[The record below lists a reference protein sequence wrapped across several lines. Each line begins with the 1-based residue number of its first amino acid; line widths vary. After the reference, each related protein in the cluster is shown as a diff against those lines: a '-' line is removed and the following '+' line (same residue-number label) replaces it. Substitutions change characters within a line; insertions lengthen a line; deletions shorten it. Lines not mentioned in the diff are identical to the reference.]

1 MMEALRDELEQYGQ
15 QHLLQFWNELSDSEK
30 ENLLKDIREFN
41 IKEVT
46 GYFRR
51 AVDNPSQEKL
61 DGLLQPVPEDV
72 YGSVARSNAADLAD
86 LEEEG
91 LRQISEGRVGVLL
104 MAGGQ
109 GTRLG
114 VSYPKGMYDVGL
126 PSHKPLFQVQAE
138 RIKKLQNMARARFG
152 RRCAIPWYIMT
163 SDATM
168 EQTGKFFEKNNYFGL
183 EKENIFMFEQGMMP
197 CFGND
202 GKILLDEKSRLS
214 RSPDGNGGLYRA
226 LRDRLVLADMTRR
239 GVKYLHAHS
248 VDNILVKVADPVF
261 VGFCVRRGADCG
273 AKVVEK
279 AAPNEPLGVV
289 CSVNGAF
296 QVVEYSEVTPA
307 TAALRQPDG
316 RLTFHAGNICNHFF
330 TTEFLMNVANHHE
343 SQLRLH
349 IAHKKI
355 PYVNEAGERVTPSE
369 PNGIKIEKFVFDV
382 FLFAKNLVMW
392 EVPREEEFS
401 AIKNAETAPKD
412 NAATAR
418 AAVTALHRSYI
429 EKAGGKIEGDGLIE
443 ISPLLSYAG
452 ENLETVVNQQVL
464 TTPVLLLA
472 PEETRQNG
480 YH

>member
-1 MMEALRDELEQYGQ
+1 METTRALLERHGQ
-15 QHLLQFWNELSDSEK
+15 QHLLQFWDELSDNEK
-30 ENLLKDIREFN
+30 ENLLKDIQDIDVE
-41 IKEVT
+41 EVV
-46 GYFRR
+46 GFYRR
-51 AVDNPSQEKL
+51 AIDSPVQEKL

-72 YGSVARSNAADLAD
+72 YGSVARSNADVLAD

-91 LRQISEGRVGVLL
+91 LRQISESKVGVLL
-104 MAGGQ
+104 LAGGM

-114 VSYPKGMYDVGL
+114 VSYPKGMYDIGL

-138 RIKKLQNMARARFG
+138 RIRKLQNMAKARFG

-168 EQTGKFFEKNNYFGL
+168 ENTAKFFEKNNYFGL
-183 EKENIFMFEQGMMP
+183 EKQNIVMFEQGMMP
-197 CFGND
+197 CFTLD
-202 GKILLDEKSRLS
+202 GKIILDEKSSVS

-226 LRDRLVLADMTRR
+226 LRDRQVLADMTRR
-239 GVKYLHAHS
+239 GVRYLHAHS

-261 VGFCVRRGADCG
+261 VGFCVQRGADCG

-279 AAPNEPLGVV
+279 TIPNEPLGVV

-296 QVVEYSEVTPA
+296 QVVEYSEITPA
-307 TAALRQPDG
+307 TAARRNPDG

-330 TTEFLMNVANHHE
+330 TTEFLLNVANEHE
-343 SQLRLH
+343 AQLKLH
-349 IAHKKI
+349 VAHKKI
-355 PYVNEAGERVTPSE
+355 PFVNEAGERITPSE

-401 AIKNAETAPKD
+401 AIKNGEGSSKD

-418 AAVTALHRSYI
+418 VAVTSLHRQYV
-429 EKAGGKIEGDGLIE
+429 ERAGGTVQGDGLVE
-443 ISPLLSYAG
+443 ISPLLSYGG
-452 ENLETVVNQQVL
+452 EGLEAAVQGKVL
-464 TTPVLLLA
+464 DTPLLLSA
-472 PEETRQNG
+472 PEEAQQNG
-480 YH
+480 FH